1 MCCFAGQIQSPPV
14 TGIKVSQF
22 NPLLDDSVL
31 SAQVL
36 WNPAIDS
43 VPMYQVRIY
52 HVDNNLQELSVSL
65 KHNHRSMHSPSN
77 NDWHG
82 W

>member
-1 MCCFAGQIQSPPV
+1 MYMCCFAGQIQSPPI

-43 VPMYQVRIY
+43 VFMYQVRIR
-52 HVDNNLQELSVSL
+52 HVDDNLQELLVSMKL
-65 KHNHRSMHSPSN
+65 KHNHYA
-77 NDWHG
+77 
-82 W
+82 